1 MTFIVRE
8 SSYISQLLYISQPST
23 ISNSV
28 HHLLSTSFCI
38 EQNSEN
44 LQELCKIK
52 NLDTGE
58 EVDLNDVQLA
68 TFDSDLRSLIKM
80 DDAEVKDFM

>member
-1 MTFIVRE
+1 
-8 SSYISQLLYISQPST
+8 
-23 ISNSV
+23 
-28 HHLLSTSFCI
+28 LLSTSFHI
-38 EQNSEN
+38 QQTSEN

-68 TFDSDLRSLIKM
+68 TFDVDLRGLIKM
-80 DDAEVKDFM
+80 DSQEVKDFM